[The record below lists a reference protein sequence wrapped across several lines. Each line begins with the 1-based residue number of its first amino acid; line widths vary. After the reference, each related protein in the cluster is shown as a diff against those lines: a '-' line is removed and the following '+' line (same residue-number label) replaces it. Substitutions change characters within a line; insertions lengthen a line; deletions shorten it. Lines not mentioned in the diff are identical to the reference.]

1 VSRVR
6 ACILAFAVACTPAAR
21 TPVIPVVAATPPPV
35 PKLTTEAP
43 VEIDPMAARFAGLDP
58 VVEQAIEAGKMPGC
72 VIVVGRSDGVV
83 FEKAYGARALQPDR
97 VPMTTDTVFDIASLT
112 KAVATT
118 TSLMILVDRGAVDL
132 DARASRYVPELAST
146 TFTVRHLLLHTS
158 GLPPVTAMADW
169 GLGRP
174 ELMRRIGSLKLKTA
188 PGEQFVYSDVG
199 FVVLQEIVERAT
211 QKSLAEF
218 TAAEVFSKLEMS
230 DTGFLPDVTLRARAA
245 PTEQR
250 GGVFMRGD
258 VHDPRAF
265 ALGGVAGHAGVFST
279 GRDLARFARAMLR
292 HQVVGDATFDRFLTR
307 VATPK
312 GGRALGWDIDS
323 VYATH
328 RSPRLSPRAFGH
340 GGFTGTALWIDPER
354 DAFFVFLSNRVH
366 PDGKGAVNPL
376 IGELAT
382 LALGALDVR
391 TGIDVLVEKSFE
403 PLKGERI
410 ALLTNAAAK
419 ARDGTTTLD
428 LLRASTRL
436 TAVLT
441 PEHGLGAD
449 REGPIA
455 DATYAGIPV
464 YSTYGAR
471 AGPPATLLSG
481 VDTLV
486 VDLQDAGLRFYT
498 YASTMQR
505 AIAAAAAARVRV
517 VVLDR
522 PNPIDGVHVQG
533 PVDDGLPIRHG
544 MTMGELA
551 TMFSQETDVR
561 LDVVRLEGWRRA
573 DTFEKTGLTWSPP
586 SPNLRTPT
594 SVALYPLTGLFEST
608 NLSVGRGTDLPF
620 EILAAPW
627 LDAAALGKKL
637 EGAPGTAGLAFE
649 AIEITPTAW
658 VHARKKCRAIRIR
671 IVRPALF
678 EPIHAA
684 IAIAAALREQH
695 PVWTFDAMNAM
706 LRSPAATAAIKDGK
720 AIPDVEA
727 TWAADLGAFLERREH
742 FLLYR

>member
-1 VSRVR
+1 
-6 ACILAFAVACTPAAR
+6 
-21 TPVIPVVAATPPPV
+21 VVPPP
-35 PKLTTEAP
+35 PPASKLNTEVSAEP
-43 VEIDPMAARFAGLDP
+43 EPMPTRFASLDP
-58 VVEQAIEAGKMPGC
+58 IVEQAIEAAKMPGC

-83 FEKAYGARALQPDR
+83 FEKAYGARSVQPER
-97 VPMTTDTVFDIASLT
+97 APMTKDTVFDIASLT

-118 TSLMILVDRGAVDL
+118 TSLMMLVDRGVVDL

-146 TFTVRHLLLHTS
+146 SFTVRHLLLHTS
-158 GLPPVTAMADW
+158 GLPPVTAMADFS
-169 GLGRP
+169 LGRA
-174 ELMRRIGSLKLKTA
+174 ELMRRIGALKLKTA

-199 FVVLQEIVERAT
+199 FVVLQEIVERTT

-218 TAAEVFSKLEMS
+218 TRGEIFAKLEMA
-230 DTGFLPDVTLRARAA
+230 DTGFLPDPALRERAA

-292 HQVVGDATFDRFLTR
+292 REVVSDATLDRFLVR
-307 VATPK
+307 HATPK

-328 RSPRLSPRAFGH
+328 RSPRLSARAFGH
-340 GGFTGTALWIDPER
+340 GGFTGTAIWIDPER

-382 LALGALDVR
+382 LALDALDVR
-391 TGIDVLVEKSFE
+391 TGIDVLVDQGGA
-403 PLKGERI
+403 PLKDARV
-410 ALLTNAAAK
+410 ALLTNASAK
-419 ARDGTTTLD
+419 TRDGATTVD
-428 LLRASTRL
+428 ALRA
-436 TAVLT
+436 TANVTAILT

-449 REGPIA
+449 REGRIA
-455 DATYAGIPV
+455 DATYAGVPV
-464 YSTYGAR
+464 YSLYGER
-471 AGPPATLLSG
+471 EGPPASVLSG
-481 VDTLV
+481 IDALV

-498 YASTMQR
+498 YASTMKK
-505 AIAAAAAARVRV
+505 AILAAAAAGVRV

-533 PVDDGLPIRHG
+533 PVDDGLALRHG

-551 TMFSQETDVR
+551 TMFSEGTDVR
-561 LDVVRLEGWRRA
+561 LEVVRLDGWRRT
-573 DTFEKTGLTWSPP
+573 DTFEKTGLRWSPP

-608 NLSVGRGTDLPF
+608 NLSVGRGTDMPF

-627 LDAAALGKKL
+627 LDAAALAKKL
-637 EGAPGTAGLAFE
+637 DGAVGTAGLSFE
-649 AIEITPTAW
+649 PIEITPNAS

-671 IVRPALF
+671 IVRPSLF
-678 EPIHAA
+678 EPVHAA
-684 IAIAAALREQH
+684 VAIASVLRGQH
-695 PVWTFDAMNAM
+695 SNFTFDAMNAM
-706 LRSPAATAAIKDGK
+706 VRSPAAIAAIKDGK
-720 AIPDVEA
+720 GVADVEA
-727 TWAADLGAFLERREH
+727 TWAADLGAFLERRER